1 MHQQHVQLS
10 IHVKGIIL
18 AGGTGS
24 RLFPLTQ
31 AINKQLLPVYDVP
44 LIYFPVS
51 TLMHA
56 GIKDMCII
64 SSPEYVPAY
73 RRLFGD
79 GNKLGLNISYR
90 EQARPDGIASSFI
103 IADDF
108 IGDDDVALIL
118 GDNIF
123 HGNIDYSFERGAKV
137 FAYEVKNPQDYGVV
151 KFDDAGKATML
162 IEKPREFISKY
173 AVPGLYFYDAG
184 VVDVAKNLKPS
195 PRGELEITDVNKHYL
210 SNEQLFVSKLDRG
223 FVWLDAG
230 VPSTLHEAA
239 SYVETIQSRQGV
251 KIACVEEIAHQ
262 QGFIDDAQFETLI
275 ASLPTSEYKNY
286 LIDVF
291 SKGS

>member
-1 MHQQHVQLS
+1 LHQQHVQLS
-10 IHVKGIIL
+10 ICVKGIIL

-79 GNKLGLNISYR
+79 GSKLGLNISYR

-123 HGNIDYSFERGAKV
+123 HGNIDYSST
-137 FAYEVKNPQDYGVV
+137 EVPKCLLT
-151 KFDDAGKATML
+151 K
-162 IEKPREFISKY
+162 
-173 AVPGLYFYDAG
+173 
-184 VVDVAKNLKPS
+184 
-195 PRGELEITDVNKHYL
+195 
-210 SNEQLFVSKLDRG
+210 
-223 FVWLDAG
+223 
-230 VPSTLHEAA
+230 
-239 SYVETIQSRQGV
+239 
-251 KIACVEEIAHQ
+251 
-262 QGFIDDAQFETLI
+262 
-275 ASLPTSEYKNY
+275 
-286 LIDVF
+286 
-291 SKGS
+291 

>member
-1 MHQQHVQLS
+1 
-10 IHVKGIIL
+10 VKGIIL

-56 GIKDMCII
+56 GIRELCII
-64 SSPEYVPAY
+64 SSPEYTPAY
-73 RRLFGD
+73 RKLFGD
-79 GNKLGLNISYR
+79 GSKLGLNISYR

-123 HGNIDYSFERGAKV
+123 HGNIDYSFEGGAKV

-151 KFDDAGKATML
+151 KFDDAGKASL
-162 IEKPREFISKY
+162 LVEKPREFISKY
-173 AVPGLYFYDAG
+173 AVPGLYFYDSN
-184 VVDVAKNLKPS
+184 VVDVAKELKPS

-210 SNEQLFVSKLDRG
+210 AHEHLFVSMLDRG

-251 KIACVEEIAHQ
+251 KIACIEEIAHR
-262 QGFIDDAQFETLI
+262 QGFIDDAQFESLI

-291 SKGS
+291 AKGS